1 MLKEEMQQ
9 TLVSLE
15 WSVQHWDDRSKS
27 YSESLPAHTKGAA
40 AYRAR
45 QAAMYR
51 SVAKWFAVQWYKD
64 IAAPEKEPIEG
75 EKLEGELEGEM
86 LSEQFGEEFT
96 E

>member
-1 MLKEEMQQ
+1 M
-9 TLVSLE
+9 
-15 WSVQHWDDRSKS
+15 QHWDDRSKS
-27 YSESLPAHTKGAA
+27 YSKSSPAHTEGAA
-40 AYRAR
+40 AYGAC
-45 QAAMYR
+45 QAAMYC

-86 LSEQFGEEFT
+86 LSEQFREELT